1 MTVGSSFTCAGGL
14 LDELTLIACLV
25 TDKKFRKIGGAQGL
39 LQAAAD
45 KEAKNIL
52 VRQVKPEDLF
62 HPDLSITER
71 LLKLLFPQ
79 QLDAFKRVNLKIVHK
94 FNDFSEREAVED
106 MDKLESWLLSVHDT
120 IYDGVRISVF
130 DPLQCIRIF
139 YDRACSGRF
148 IQNFCKNDGF
158 ESLAF
163 WPEFWTAGEAGSF
176 DFPVIVKPVDACSK
190 ADSHWM
196 TLIKD
201 PKANELLL
209 SEYSNNK
216 EYLIQRF
223 HPHAGVFYKVYVV
236 GRSVNIVPRPSISN
250 FGPSGVFKFN
260 TATFKAA
267 NHDLD
272 EVGLTEAYNRFEPF
286 RSDIERF
293 SVLLAKKLNCSY
305 FGVDI
310 IIPEN
315 ESRFAIID
323 INYLPGFDG
332 VQDLSK
338 KFIAA
343 ILHR

>member
-1 MTVGSSFTCAGGL
+1 MTVGSSFTCVGGV
-14 LDELTLIACLV
+14 LDELTLIACLL

-45 KEAKNIL
+45 KEAQNIL
-52 VRQVKPEDLF
+52 VRQVKPEDLL
-62 HPDLSITER
+62 HPQMSITER
-71 LLKLLFPQ
+71 LLKILFPD
-79 QLDAFKRVNLKIVHK
+79 QLNAFKRVNLKIVHK

-106 MDKLESWLLSVHDT
+106 MEKLESWLLSVHDT
-120 IYDGVRISVF
+120 VYDGVRISVF
-130 DPLQCIRIF
+130 DPLQCIGIF
-139 YDRACSGRF
+139 YDRASSGRF
-148 IQNFCKNDGF
+148 IQNFCKKYEF

-163 WPEFWTAGEAGSF
+163 WPEFWIAGEMVGF
-176 DFPVIVKPVDACSK
+176 DFPVIVKPIDACSK

-196 TLIKD
+196 TLIGDTKR
-201 PKANELLL
+201 NESLIQ
-209 SEYSNNK
+209 EYANNK

-223 HPHAGVFYKVYVV
+223 HPHAGVFFKVYVV

-272 EVGLTEAYNRFEPF
+272 ESGLTQAWKRFEPF
-286 RSDIERF
+286 KHDIERF
-293 SVLLAKKLNCSY
+293 SLLLAKELNCSY
-305 FGVDI
+305 FGIDV

-315 ESRFAIID
+315 DQRFAIID